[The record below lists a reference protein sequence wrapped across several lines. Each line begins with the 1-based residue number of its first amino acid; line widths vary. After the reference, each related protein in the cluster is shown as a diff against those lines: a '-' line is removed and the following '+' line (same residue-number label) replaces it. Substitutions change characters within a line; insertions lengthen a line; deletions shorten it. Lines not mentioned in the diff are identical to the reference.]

1 MCSSLLF
8 RESLCFKTQNNINK
22 KEESDKNVIVLG
34 AARSGK
40 TTLAKRIAKE
50 KGYSLISI
58 DDIVSGFEAYPELKI
73 HHDGDAIDTAKR
85 LAPFLI
91 EYLTELSEGS
101 IFYGGIKSVIEGT
114 QFDFEKLIPFLQSD
128 KYKEKYQII
137 GLTFNDITEQQL
149 YDYIK
154 KYDTEDDWTYWC
166 DDEELKGNVRYFID
180 RNKYFD
186 EMFKKYGIESF
197 DTSFDRDKVLS
208 EIINNLEDLEN
219 GKKNTNKM

>member
-1 MCSSLLF
+1 MY
-8 RESLCFKTQNNINK
+8 KNI
-22 KEESDKNVIVLG
+22 IVLG

-58 DDIVSGFEAYPELKI
+58 DDIVSGFEAYPELQI
-73 HHDGDAIDTAKR
+73 HHDGDAVDTAKR

-91 EYLTELSEGS
+91 KYFTELSEGS
-101 IFYGGIKSVIEGT
+101 TFYDGIKSVIEGT
-114 QFDFEKLIPFLQSD
+114 HFDFEQLMPFLQSD
-128 KYKEKYQII
+128 KYKEKYQVI

-180 RNKYFD
+180 RNKYFN
-186 EMFKKYGIESF
+186 EMFKKYEITAF

-208 EIINNLEDLEN
+208 EIIDNLDKLEN
-219 GKKNTNKM
+219 KKNSIK

>member
-1 MCSSLLF
+1 M
-8 RESLCFKTQNNINK
+8 ENKNIL
-22 KEESDKNVIVLG
+22 VLG
-34 AARSGK
+34 ASISGK
-40 TTLAKRIAKE
+40 TTLAKKIAKE

-58 DDIVSGFEAYPELKI
+58 DDIVSGFEAYPELEI

-91 EYLTELSEGS
+91 KYFTELSEGTT
-101 IFYGGIKSVIEGT
+101 FYDGIKSVIEGT
-114 QFDFEKLIPFLQSD
+114 HFDFEQLMPFLQSD

-180 RNKYFD
+180 RNKYFN
-186 EMFKKYGIESF
+186 EMFKKYGIKTF

-208 EIINNLEDLEN
+208 DIVDNLDDLQHRL
-219 GKKNTNKM
+219 

>member
-1 MCSSLLF
+1 MY
-8 RESLCFKTQNNINK
+8 KNII
-22 KEESDKNVIVLG
+22 VIG

-58 DDIVSGFEAYPELKI
+58 DDIISGFEAYPELQI
-73 HHDGDAIDTAKR
+73 HHDGDAVDTAKR

-91 EYLTELSEGS
+91 KYFTELSEGS
-101 IFYGGIKSVIEGT
+101 TFYDGIKSVIEGT
-114 QFDFEKLIPFLQSD
+114 HFDFEQLMPFLQSD
-128 KYKEKYQII
+128 KYKEKYQVI

-180 RNKYFD
+180 RNKYFN
-186 EMFKKYGIESF
+186 EMFKKYEIPAF

-208 EIINNLEDLEN
+208 EIIDNLDKLEN
-219 GKKNTNKM
+219 RKNTIK

>member
-1 MCSSLLF
+1 MY
-8 RESLCFKTQNNINK
+8 KNI
-22 KEESDKNVIVLG
+22 IVLG

-58 DDIVSGFEAYPELKI
+58 DDIVSGFEAYPELQI
-73 HHDGDAIDTAKR
+73 HHDGDAVDTAKR

-91 EYLTELSEGS
+91 KYFTELSEGS
-101 IFYGGIKSVIEGT
+101 TFYDGIKSVIEGT
-114 QFDFEKLIPFLQSD
+114 HFDFEQLMPFLQSD
-128 KYKEKYQII
+128 KYKEKYQVI

-166 DDEELKGNVRYFID
+166 DDEELRGNVRYFID
-180 RNKYFD
+180 RNKYFN
-186 EMFKKYGIESF
+186 EMFKKYEITAF

-208 EIINNLEDLEN
+208 EIIDNLDKLEN
-219 GKKNTNKM
+219 KKNYIK

>member
-1 MCSSLLF
+1 MY
-8 RESLCFKTQNNINK
+8 KNIL
-22 KEESDKNVIVLG
+22 ILG

-58 DDIVSGFEAYPELKI
+58 DDIVSGFEEYPELEI

-91 EYLTELSEGS
+91 KYLAELSQGS
-101 IFYGGIKSVIEGT
+101 TFYGGIKSVIEGT
-114 QFDFEKLIPFLQSD
+114 NIDFEQLMLFLQSE

-137 GLTFNDITEQQL
+137 GLTFNDIAEQQL
-149 YDYIK
+149 YKYIK

-180 RNKYFD
+180 RNKYFN
-186 EMFKKYGIESF
+186 EMFKKYDITTF
-197 DTSFDRDKVLS
+197 DTSYDRDKVLAN
-208 EIINNLEDLEN
+208 IINNLEDLEN
-219 GKKNTNKM
+219 GKKNTNKMQWL

>member
-1 MCSSLLF
+1 M
-8 RESLCFKTQNNINK
+8 
-22 KEESDKNVIVLG
+22 DKNILIIG

-40 TTLAKRIAKE
+40 TTLAKMMAKK

-58 DDIVSGFEAYPELKI
+58 DDIVSGFEAFPELQI
-73 HHDGDAIDTAKR
+73 HHDGDANDTAKR

-91 EYLTELSEGS
+91 KYLTELSEGS
-101 IFYGGIKSVIEGT
+101 TFYGGIKFVIEGT
-114 QFDFEKLIPFLQSD
+114 HIDFEQLMPFLQSD
-128 KYKEKYQII
+128 KYKEKYQVI

-180 RNKYFD
+180 RNKYFN
-186 EMFKKYGIESF
+186 EMFEKYDIITF
-197 DTSFDRDKVLS
+197 DTSYDRDKVLTN
-208 EIINNLEDLEN
+208 IINNLEDLEN
-219 GKKNTNKM
+219 GKKNTSKM

>member
-1 MCSSLLF
+1 MY
-8 RESLCFKTQNNINK
+8 KNIL
-22 KEESDKNVIVLG
+22 ILG

-40 TTLAKRIAKE
+40 TTLAKRVAKE

-58 DDIVSGFEAYPELKI
+58 DDIVSSFEAYPELEI

-91 EYLTELSEGS
+91 KYLTELSEGS
-101 IFYGGIKSVIEGT
+101 TFYGGIKSVIEGT
-114 QFDFEKLIPFLQSD
+114 HFDFEQLIPFLQSD

-149 YDYIK
+149 YEYIK

-166 DDEELKGNVRYFID
+166 DDEELKGNVRYFIN
-180 RNKYFD
+180 RNKYFN
-186 EMFKKYGIESF
+186 EMFKKYDITTF
-197 DTSFDRDKVLS
+197 DTSYDRDKVLTN
-208 EIINNLEDLEN
+208 IINNLEDLEN
-219 GKKNTNKM
+219 GKKNTGKM

>member
-1 MCSSLLF
+1 MY
-8 RESLCFKTQNNINK
+8 KNIL
-22 KEESDKNVIVLG
+22 ILG

-40 TTLAKRIAKE
+40 TTLAKRVAKE

-58 DDIVSGFEAYPELKI
+58 DDIVSGFEAYPELEI

-91 EYLTELSEGS
+91 KYLTELSEGS

-114 QFDFEKLIPFLQSD
+114 HFDFEQLIPFLQSD

-149 YDYIK
+149 YEYIK

-180 RNKYFD
+180 RNKYFN
-186 EMFKKYGIESF
+186 EMFKKYDITTF
-197 DTSFDRDKVLS
+197 DTSYDRDKVLTN
-208 EIINNLEDLEN
+208 IINNLEDLEN
-219 GKKNTNKM
+219 GKKNTGKM

>member
-1 MCSSLLF
+1 MY
-8 RESLCFKTQNNINK
+8 KNIL
-22 KEESDKNVIVLG
+22 ILG

-58 DDIVSGFEAYPELKI
+58 DDIVSGFEAFPELEI
-73 HHDGDAIDTAKR
+73 HHDGDAVDTAKR

-91 EYLTELSEGS
+91 KYLTELSEGS
-101 IFYGGIKSVIEGT
+101 TFYGGIKSVIEGT
-114 QFDFEKLIPFLQSD
+114 HFDFEQLMPFLKSD

-149 YDYIK
+149 YEYIK

-180 RNKYFD
+180 RNKYFN
-186 EMFKKYGIESF
+186 EMFKKYDITTF
-197 DTSFDRDKVLS
+197 DTSYDRDKVLTN
-208 EIINNLEDLEN
+208 IINSLEELEN
-219 GKKNTNKM
+219 GKKNSNKM

>member
-1 MCSSLLF
+1 MY
-8 RESLCFKTQNNINK
+8 KNI
-22 KEESDKNVIVLG
+22 IVLG

-58 DDIVSGFEAYPELKI
+58 DDIVSGFEEYPELQI
-73 HHDGDAIDTAKR
+73 HHDGDAVDTAKR

-91 EYLTELSEGS
+91 KYFTELSEGS
-101 IFYGGIKSVIEGT
+101 TFYDGIKSVIEGT
-114 QFDFEKLIPFLQSD
+114 HFDFEQLMPFLQSD
-128 KYKEKYQII
+128 KYKEKYQVI

-180 RNKYFD
+180 RNKYFN
-186 EMFKKYGIESF
+186 EMFKKYEITAF
-197 DTSFDRDKVLS
+197 DTSFDRDNVLS
-208 EIINNLEDLEN
+208 EIIDNLDKLEN
-219 GKKNTNKM
+219 KKNSIK